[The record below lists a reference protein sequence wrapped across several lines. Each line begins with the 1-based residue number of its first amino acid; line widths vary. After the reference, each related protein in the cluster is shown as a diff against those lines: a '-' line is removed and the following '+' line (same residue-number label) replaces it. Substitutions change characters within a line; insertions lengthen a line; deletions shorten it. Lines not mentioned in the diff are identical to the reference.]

1 MGRYN
6 FVKNRIETVA
16 SEGYGLHLESLLS
29 KAFSIYKRSFFL
41 LSLVLIMYTV
51 ALTTIWFSTFEYTYG
66 VGFVDLIEMAQQDP
80 NSVNDVMG
88 SITLMNGLIYSLAFS
103 LVAGLVSPIFAGIY
117 RISYQIKR
125 EQPYSVLDLFVYYK
139 QPYFVNLFI
148 YSFLLAFVV
157 QYIGIIM
164 TSAFPLCAGVGSIW
178 LQIFLNVSLIFTAPL
193 IVFGDMKWLEA
204 VKASFR
210 ISFKNWF
217 FLMFVLGIGL
227 IISYLGVLLCGVG
240 IIFTYSFLY
249 VLIFVIYDDVIG
261 FEEEKDVISEIG
273 EN

>member
-1 MGRYN
+1 MDRYN

-29 KAFSIYKRSFFL
+29 KAFNIYKRSFFL

-88 SITLMNGLIYSLAFS
+88 NITLMNGLIYSLAFS

-164 TSAFPLCAGVGSIW
+164 NSAFPLFAGVGSIW

-193 IVFGDMKWLEA
+193 IVFGDMKWIEA